1 MASRLS
7 PSRRAGR
14 IAIGAAV
21 ILALLGLAGCG
32 TRSDR
37 RDVPTVRQP
46 TTPPV
51 PAPVGPGPA
60 RPFVASPSGSAP
72 SRDGAITA
80 AVSFVTNG
88 QALLD
93 LDPLEAERIVREQ
106 ATSSTAD
113 AQVGDLR
120 QRLAAIH
127 RALAGGTGPIRYWQA
142 VLATRV
148 QAFNPGRAQIDVWHV
163 GVLARAGVAPPQ
175 AGWAVS
181 VVDLVWE
188 RNDWKLEHEAVTA
201 GPAPMLDASVEPA
214 SNAQLA
220 AALDGF
226 DPGHGR

>member
-1 MASRLS
+1 MARRHS

-14 IAIGAAV
+14 IAIGAAAIV
-21 ILALLGLAGCG
+21 SVAGLAGCG
-32 TRSDR
+32 SGSDIGDR
-37 RDVPTVRQP
+37 EPPRKPTA
-46 TTPPV
+46 PPA
-51 PAPVGPGPA
+51 PGPVGPGPA

-72 SRDGAITA
+72 NRDGAVAA

-93 LDPLEAERIVREQ
+93 LDPVEAERTLREHAAS
-106 ATSSTAD
+106 ATAE

-148 QAFNPGRAQIDVWHV
+148 QAFSPERAQVAVWHV

-188 RNDWKLEHEAVTA
+188 RGDWKLEHEAVTA
-201 GPAPMLDASVEPA
+201 GPAPMLDASAEPT

-226 DPGHGR
+226 DPGLSR